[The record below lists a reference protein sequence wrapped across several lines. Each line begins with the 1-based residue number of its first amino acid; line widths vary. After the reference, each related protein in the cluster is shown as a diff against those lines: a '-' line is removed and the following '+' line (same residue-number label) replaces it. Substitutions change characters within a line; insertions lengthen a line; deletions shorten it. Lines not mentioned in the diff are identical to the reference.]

1 MPELVLLTHAT
12 EFERPTNTGRLVL
25 QTAQASCHNE
35 VQTDEIG
42 WQVRAPLWQRRC
54 PDAAL
59 IASLEA
65 AADVSPRPYVL
76 LYPSPAALVVDV
88 DQPFY
93 PSSAVPEFPAGFIL
107 LDATWQQA
115 QKMYNQSP
123 YLHALPK
130 WQIQSAHASVYALR
144 RNQKQQGWCTAEL
157 VQMLWQ
163 YSGSTY
169 AAADL
174 AQRFSLFNQK
184 TVSSDSVTGRADII
198 SAR

>member
-25 QTAQASCHNE
+25 QTAQASCPNE
-35 VQTDEIG
+35 AQTAGNG

-59 IASLEA
+59 NASIEA
-65 AADVSPRPYVL
+65 AADNPRQHYVL
-76 LYPSPAALVVDV
+76 LYPSPDALIVDV
-88 DQPFY
+88 DLPH
-93 PSSAVPEFPAGFIL
+93 SSTSATPDFPAGFIL

-130 WQIQSAHASVYALR
+130 WQIQSTHASAYKLR

-157 VQMLWQ
+157 VQLLWR
-163 YSGSTY
+163 YSGASES
-169 AAADL
+169 AAEL
-174 AQRFSLFNQK
+174 GRRFFDFNQ
-184 TVSSDSVTGRADII
+184 R
-198 SAR
+198 

>member
-25 QTAQASCHNE
+25 QTAQSSCPNE
-35 VQTDEIG
+35 AQTAGNG
-42 WQVRAPLWQRRC
+42 WLVRAPLWQRRC

-59 IASLEA
+59 IASIEA
-65 AADVSPRPYVL
+65 AADNPRQHYVL
-76 LYPSPAALVVDV
+76 LYPSPDALIVDV
-88 DQPFY
+88 DLPH
-93 PSSAVPEFPAGFIL
+93 SSTSATPDFPAGFIL

-130 WQIQSAHASVYALR
+130 WQIQSTHASAYKLR

-157 VQMLWQ
+157 VQLLWR
-163 YSGSTY
+163 YSGASES
-169 AAADL
+169 AAEL
-174 AQRFSLFNQK
+174 GRRFFDFNQ
-184 TVSSDSVTGRADII
+184 R
-198 SAR
+198 

>member
-12 EFERPTNTGRLVL
+12 EFARPTNTGRLVL

-42 WQVRAPLWQRRC
+42 WQVRAPLWQRKC

-59 IASLEA
+59 IASIAA
-65 AADVSPRPYVL
+65 AADSPCQPYVL
-76 LYPSPAALVVDV
+76 LYPSADALVVDV
-88 DQPFY
+88 DQPY
-93 PSSAVPEFPAGFIL
+93 CSSSEVPELPAGFIL

-130 WQIQSAHASVYALR
+130 WQIQSAQASVYALR

-157 VQMLWQ
+157 VQLLWR
-163 YSGSTY
+163 YSGALDS
-169 AAADL
+169 AAEL
-174 AQRFSLFNQK
+174 GRRFAEFNH
-184 TVSSDSVTGRADII
+184 R
-198 SAR
+198 